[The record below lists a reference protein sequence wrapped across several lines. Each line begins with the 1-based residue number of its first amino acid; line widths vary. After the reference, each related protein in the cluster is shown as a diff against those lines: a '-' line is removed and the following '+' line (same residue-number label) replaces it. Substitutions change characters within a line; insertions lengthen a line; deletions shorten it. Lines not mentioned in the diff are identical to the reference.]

1 MRYHKIIQLK
11 TEEVCLLRNAEGDD
25 AKALNECFCLTHS
38 QTDFLTTYPD
48 ENEFDFE
55 ADYKE
60 LCVKVESDNEV
71 EICAVLDERIV
82 GSAGIEAVGKKDK
95 VKHRAELGISIED
108 AYKGKG
114 IGRALTLACIECAK
128 EAGYM
133 QIELVVVS
141 ENIPAIKLYES
152 VGFVE
157 YGRNPKGF
165 RNRQGK
171 WQELVLMRKEL

>member
-1 MRYHKIIQLK
+1 
-11 TEEVCLLRNAEGDD
+11 
-25 AKALNECFCLTHS
+25 
-38 QTDFLTTYPD
+38 
-48 ENEFDFE
+48 
-55 ADYKE
+55 
-60 LCVKVESDNEV
+60 
-71 EICAVLDERIV
+71 
-82 GSAGIEAVGKKDK
+82 
-95 VKHRAELGISIED
+95 
-108 AYKGKG
+108 
-114 IGRALTLACIECAK
+114 
-128 EAGYM
+128 M